1 MWCIT
6 CYLPFPTGKFH
17 LISRNGRI
25 EKSVEAHRGAVLSGR
40 WSLDGSAM
48 VTGLKGL
55 PYLSKPLYS
64 CVHSCQAFDLEWG
77 WRWPCCDRD
86 RCLVSMITKW
96 FSSNVC
102 IITRPLALTPLFKGL
117 ATKHATV
124 KWTIMYLKAD
134 CIYQSL
140 FSKPASRLSESKL
153 SNHQLST
160 KYGCKR
166 QLRAI
171 IILILVCFTLFELCF
186 VK

>member
-1 MWCIT
+1 MSFSI
-6 CYLPFPTGKFH
+6 GKFH

-77 WRWPCCDRD
+77 WRWLCCDRD
-86 RCLVSMITKW
+86 QYLVSMITQQ

-102 IITRPLALTPLFKGL
+102 IITRPLALTHLFKDL
-117 ATKHATV
+117 VFKHATV
-124 KWTIMYLKAD
+124 KWTIMHLNAD

-140 FSKPASRLSESKL
+140 FSLLASRLSERKL
-153 SNHQLST
+153 SNYHFLT
-160 KYGCKR
+160 KYGYKR
-166 QLRAI
+166 HLRTIYWFWCASPC
-171 IILILVCFTLFELCF
+171 LNCVL
-186 VK
+186 